1 MQSRSRS
8 AIQSAHQLII
18 RTRIIIR
25 GITKFIY
32 IAVYNK
38 VTGQKCPRKYI
49 SIVYTKKRN
58 NKIVYIHQLVLRGDE
73 LIVYTL

>member
-25 GITKFIY
+25 GITKFI
-32 IAVYNK
+32 AVYNK

-49 SIVYTKKRN
+49 SIVYTKKSN